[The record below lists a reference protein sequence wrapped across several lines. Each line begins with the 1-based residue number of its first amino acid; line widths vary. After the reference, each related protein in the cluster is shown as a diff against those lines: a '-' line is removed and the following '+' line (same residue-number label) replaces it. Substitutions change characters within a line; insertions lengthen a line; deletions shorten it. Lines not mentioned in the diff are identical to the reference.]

1 MGKAI
6 ATSLLLISLTVGL
19 LGLTARIAY
28 AISIEVRKPL
38 PAIVTVVPETIPAIA
53 GDVDANG
60 VVDIYDLRLVAN
72 SFNTTPPSYPPADIN
87 KDGIVDIFDLVI
99 VGKNFGRTQP

>member
-1 MGKAI
+1 MSRAV
-6 ATSLLLISLTVGL
+6 ATGLLLISLTVGL
-19 LGLTARIAY
+19 LGLTARLAY
-28 AISIEVRKPL
+28 AVAIEVRKPL
-38 PAIVTVVPETIPAIA
+38 PAVVTVVPQTTPVIP

-60 VVDIYDLRLVAN
+60 TVDVIDLRLVIA